1 VANTIEIVE
10 FELQDGVERDRFIEQ
25 NKQVER
31 DFVAQQ
37 PGFVDR
43 ETGFNEE
50 GKVVVVLHWESPDAA
65 QGSMDK
71 FESAPETQDFTK
83 LIDMSTFKMTRYEHV

>member
-1 VANTIEIVE
+1 MANTIEIVT

-31 DFVAQQ
+31 DFVAVQ

-71 FESAPETQDFTK
+71 FPTAAETQDFTQ
-83 LIDMSTFKMTRYEHV
+83 LIDMDTFKMTRYEHV

>member
-1 VANTIEIVE
+1 MANTIEIVT
-10 FELQDGVERDRFIEQ
+10 FELKDGVDKDNFIEE
-25 NKQVER
+25 NKKVEAN
-31 DFVAQQ
+31 FVAVQ

-50 GKVVVVLHWESPDAA
+50 GKVVVVLHWENPESA

-71 FESAPETQDFTK
+71 FPTAPETQDFTQ
-83 LIDMSTFKMTRYEHV
+83 LIDMDTFQMTRYEHV